1 MIENYKGWE
10 INLTWQDKSFVELI
24 ENENNLF
31 NQNKKWVGVDLKGK
45 KIYGASLKEI
55 RHIIDYPKLHNK

>member
-31 NQNKKWVGVDLKGK
+31 NQNKKWVGVDLKGT